1 MKIAFAIEHFSPDQ
15 GGAEQYAWA
24 FARWLVDAG
33 HELDVFTLRAP
44 HQARFVSAMHILDVA
59 AARGKSRQE
68 RVEFALRSALAR
80 RRYDV
85 IQGFNHVTMCDV
97 LRLGGGVH
105 VAFEQYNALSASTH
119 LGRSVKAWSYRMLPR
134 YRAQRDNERRQ
145 FDDPRRHFIAVS
157 HRVAGDMAHY
167 YPSCASRIHV
177 IHNGVDLQRFN
188 PEETASRR
196 AAARRSFGLHDDETA
211 FLFVS
216 NNYRLKGLHDL
227 LRALALLRKKD
238 KSFRLVVIGRSQQAP
253 FARLASRLGV
263 KDAVRFAGP
272 VEDLR
277 DGYAA
282 ADVLVH
288 PSYYD
293 AFGFVGIEAMA
304 CGLSV
309 VCSRNCGVSEIMTDG
324 QGSVLVD
331 MPCSHEELADAMRR
345 AADHTFRV
353 QAREWNRRTVAEHR
367 LEDNYRKVVALYD
380 LVNDAHR

>member
-44 HQARFVSAMHILDVA
+44 KHASFVSAMHLLDA
-59 AARGKSRQE
+59 AAVKGSSRQE
-68 RVEFALRSALAR
+68 RFGLALRAALAR
-80 RRYDV
+80 RKYDV
-85 IQGFNHVTMCDV
+85 VQGFNHVWPCDV

-105 VAFEQYNALSASTH
+105 VAFEHYNALSAANGF
-119 LGRSVKAWSYRMLPR
+119 GRKVKAWSYRMLPR
-134 YRAQRDNERRQ
+134 YRALRLNEQRQ

-167 YPSCASRIHV
+167 YPSSVGRIHV
-177 IHNGVDLQRFN
+177 IHNGVDLDRFN
-188 PEETASRR
+188 PDDIARR
-196 AAARRSFGLHDDETA
+196 RPAARAQLGIKDDETV

-227 LRALALLRKKD
+227 IHALALARRKD
-238 KSFRLVVIGRSQQAP
+238 KSLRLVVAGRGASAP
-253 FARLASRLGV
+253 FARIASKLGV
-263 KDAVRFAGP
+263 KDRILFAGP
-272 VEDLR
+272 MEDLR

-282 ADVLVH
+282 ADALAH

-293 AFGFVGIEAMA
+293 TFGFVGIEAMA
-304 CGLSV
+304 CGLPV

-324 QGSVLVD
+324 EGAALID
-331 MPCSHEELADAMRR
+331 MPCPHEELADALAR
-345 AADHTFRV
+345 ASEPSFRKR
-353 QAREWNRRTVAEHR
+353 ARDFNRKRAEEYP
-367 LEDNYRKVVALYD
+367 LVENYRKVIDVYES
-380 LVNDAHR
+380 LVEHRH